1 MAEEIGE
8 QQIAEFSEAFK
19 FFDKDGDGMIQTDEL
34 DMLIRS
40 LNINLTEMELDKIKS
55 DIDPDNTG
63 NVDLPE
69 FLALMTTIYKPV
81 DAEKELLE
89 AFKVLQGEYTTY
101 NIQALK
107 HVTM

>member
-1 MAEEIGE
+1 
-8 QQIAEFSEAFK
+8 
-19 FFDKDGDGMIQTDEL
+19 MIRTEEL

-40 LNINLTEMELDKIKS
+40 LNLNPTDCELDEIKKN
-55 DIDPDNTG
+55 IDPDGTG

-89 AFKVLQGEYTTY
+89 AFKLIQGEYS
-101 NIQALK
+101 ILK
-107 HVTM
+107 C